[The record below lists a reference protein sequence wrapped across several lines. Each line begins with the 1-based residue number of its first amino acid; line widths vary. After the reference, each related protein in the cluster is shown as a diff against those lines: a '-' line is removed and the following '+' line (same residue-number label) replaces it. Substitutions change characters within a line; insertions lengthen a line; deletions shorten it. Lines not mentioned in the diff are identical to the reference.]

1 VLSLLLLWCRGSF
14 LCRSDRLFKAS
25 VVLCCSVLH
34 FSFACLYLSPL
45 FPSFL
50 SLSLPFSPRSLVY
63 SPHISF
69 SSPSHLAPQMAMAVN
84 MALMSLMKTG
94 IFCTEP
100 VRVPLAGKVSHCL
113 FDKTGTLTTDQ
124 LVPVGVI
131 NASDH
136 ISSSSS
142 SSSSSSAPVPPL
154 SDVCQATGETAMV
167 LAACHSLVVVQDDA
181 PAATASGR
189 TQHRSLVMPSST
201 VLKSSLQSAEESAKR
216 SDYCHRIS
224 SDSLFQHPILLLLL
238 NVFSSPC
245 HGSFEVVLMF

>member
-14 LCRSDRLFKAS
+14 LCRFDRLFKAS

-45 FPSFL
+45 FPSLL

-69 SSPSHLAPQMAMAVN
+69 SPSHLAPQMAMAVN

-181 PAATASGR
+181 PAAPVSGR
-189 TQHRSLVMPSST
+189 TQHRSLVTPSST
-201 VLKSSLQSAEESAKR
+201 VLKSILQSAEESAKR
-216 SDYCHRIS
+216 SVHRHRIS
-224 SDSLFQHPILLLLL
+224 SDSLFQCPILLLLL
-238 NVFSSPC
+238 NFFSSNC
-245 HGSFEVVLMF
+245 HGSLEVVLMF